1 MRKGPL
7 LYLQVYNYIR
17 DAILAKRYQPGDAIL
32 TEQELMTKFE
42 VSRMT
47 TNRALQMLVS
57 EGWVVRRAGIGT
69 FVNDRLP
76 DEQGAVFS
84 AGDARAIDSEE
95 QSRKVSSIGFVVPFL
110 DGTFGRILLAQL
122 EKLAS
127 QRDMSVTISSSYGD
141 QAREQEAILRL
152 VETGVDGLVV
162 LPVNREFYNEA
173 ILRLNVEKFPVV
185 LVDKSLPGISIP
197 AVVSDNYGAAK
208 ALTTHLLQLGH
219 KKLAFC
225 APPLGGTTSLMDRY
239 QGFEDAVKEQGG
251 IVESDHVLTCNLVA
265 SGPRGLDESQVDEIR
280 EFLIVHPEV
289 TAVLATDDSL
299 AEHVL
304 AAAVDASRKIPQ
316 ALAITCFDGGY
327 TQHALWN
334 FTRAVQNEREM
345 ANRAFEILEQLW
357 AGTDPPAAEPVSVPC
372 DIHVG
377 ESTVARRDQVSP
389 EQLVR

>member
-69 FVNDRLP
+69 FVSDSLP
-76 DEQGAVFS
+76 DEEAPDFYAGAARVPAS
-84 AGDARAIDSEE
+84 AEK
-95 QSRKVSSIGFVVPFL
+95 SRKASSIGFVVPFL
-110 DGTFGRILLAQL
+110 DGTFGRVLLAQL

-141 QAREQEAILRL
+141 QAREEEAILRV

-173 ILRLNVEKFPVV
+173 ILRLHVEKFPVV
-185 LVDKSLPGISIP
+185 LVDKSFPGISIP

-208 ALTTHLLQLGH
+208 GLTTHLLQLEH
-219 KKLAFC
+219 KNIAFC
-225 APPLGGTTSLMDRY
+225 SPPLGGTTSLMDRF
-239 QGFEDAVKEQGG
+239 QGFEDAMKEHGESF
-251 IVESDHVLTCNLVA
+251 ESDLLLTCNLA
-265 SGPRGLDESQVDEIR
+265 FPGPRGLDENQVDEIQ
-280 EFLIVHPEV
+280 EFLMAHPEV
-289 TAVLATDDSL
+289 TAVLATDDIL

-304 AAAVDASRKIPQ
+304 AAGVGASRKVPQ
-316 ALAITCFDGGY
+316 TLAIVCFDGGR
-327 TQHALWN
+327 TQNALWN
-334 FTRAVQNEREM
+334 FTRAVQNEYEM

-357 AGTDPPAAEPVSVPC
+357 GDTEPSTADPVSVPC

-377 ESTVARRDQVSP
+377 ESTVARTDHVSP